1 MFEDRFDAGKKL
13 TPLLSKFAHDPNAI
27 ILAIPRGAIEIG
39 FVLAKNLHIPLDVIF
54 TKKIGAPENP
64 EFAIGA
70 VSSKHVFI
78 TDEYK
83 DIPALQPYIHEQTE
97 LIRDTIK
104 ERENRYRKGMAPFDI
119 ANKTVIIVDD
129 GVATGNTL
137 LATIALVKEYHPQKI
152 VVALPVCSP
161 EAYSKIAHQVDEL
174 ICERIPHIFHS
185 VGQFYQRFE
194 QVDDLEAIKLLHEA
208 NA

>member
-13 TPLLSKFAHDPNAI
+13 IPLLQKYSHNLNAV

-54 TKKIGAPENP
+54 TKKIGAPGNP
-64 EFAIGA
+64 EYAIGA

-78 TDEYK
+78 NDEFK
-83 DIPALQPYIHEQTE
+83 HMPTLTPYILEQTA

-104 ERENRYRKGMAPFDI
+104 ERENSYRKGMAPFNI
-119 ANKTVIIVDD
+119 TNKIVIIVDD

-137 LATIALVKEYHPQKI
+137 LATIAVVKEYHPQKI
-152 VVALPVCSP
+152 IVALPVCSK
-161 EAYSKIAHQVDEL
+161 EALDKIAPKVDEI
-174 ICERIPHIFHS
+174 ICERVPPIFYS

-208 NA
+208 NK